1 MVGSF
6 FLSSACFCRDYTVGI
21 IWREKKSFFPPQVGN
36 IPAEVG
42 KNPTQKR
49 RTIVLGT
56 VVCVKAEFFA
66 YIPWSVMRFEYPKGY
81 ANAFAPFCSDGFCCI
96 PVTTNFAYLFAYPL
110 PASRF

>member
-1 MVGSF
+1 MILLYVV
-6 FLSSACFCRDYTVGI
+6 LY
-21 IWREKKSFFPPQVGN
+21 
-36 IPAEVG
+36 AEG
-42 KNPTQKR
+42 HR
-49 RTIVLGT
+49 S
-56 VVCVKAEFFA
+56 CVEAEIFA